1 MRGGELK
8 DVPIF
13 DETAKYDQSF
23 HKLKMWKSF
32 DNRET
37 YIVLVPHNPDSIF
50 KNLIQDA
57 QISPHI
63 TLVKL
68 GKLSD
73 EEYDDIERN
82 HLPYI
87 KELRDAALIEHKIGI
102 DLESFNID
110 LKVKL

>member
-8 DVPIF
+8 DFPIF

-50 KNLIQDA
+50 KNLIQDS

-73 EEYDDIERN
+73 EEYEHIERH

-87 KELRDAALIEHKIGI
+87 KKLRDAALIEHKIGI